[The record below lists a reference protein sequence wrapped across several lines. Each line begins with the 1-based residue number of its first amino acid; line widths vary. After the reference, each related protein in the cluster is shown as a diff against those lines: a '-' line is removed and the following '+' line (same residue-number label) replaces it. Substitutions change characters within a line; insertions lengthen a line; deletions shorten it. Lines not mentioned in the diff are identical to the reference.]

1 MGVFEYD
8 CNVNSDGGGWG
19 YRRGGWGREV
29 IDGDGVWER
38 INRGGG
44 GFIWCG
50 LVFRGKFDR

>member
-8 CNVNSDGGGWG
+8 RNVNSDGGGRG

-29 IDGDGVWER
+29 IDGDGARER

-44 GFIWCG
+44 GFIRRG
-50 LVFRGKFDR
+50 SVFRGKFDR